1 MQSIFNITS
10 VEPIYSQKMIVIQT
24 TFRVDETTVNRKSVQ
39 VLTASTGTTT
49 LYKLSVDNDKINITL
64 KDWPDLNDTYI
75 VRITDIKDM
84 LHREL
89 ISPVTKNIVFNPGV
103 KIKTLIT
110 APLNNEAIT
119 SEQNLIN
126 FSIKQIN
133 PDGTETV
140 KPMPVTVT
148 DSQLPKDNQTSGST
162 EAMLEDESDVIYH
175 FEFASDIAFFNVI
188 KDVKI
193 PYTSGAVQL
202 DNGQYYMR
210 ARAIKDNLFGDWSE
224 VITFNAISVPDEC
237 SNIIEDAK
245 REYLEDFVAPVDF
258 FIDTDGLEFEIVSNS
273 NNGETYPEFY
283 IEFSK
288 EIDGTKLP
296 EKIMAYRRDL

>member
-24 TFRVDETTVNRKSVQ
+24 TFRVDETTINRKNIQ
-39 VLTASTGTTT
+39 VLTASSGTAT
-49 LYKLSVDNDKINITL
+49 LYKLSVDNDKINIIL

-89 ISPVTKNIVFNPGV
+89 ISPVIKNIVFNPGV
-103 KIKTLIT
+103 KIKTHII
-110 APLNNEAIT
+110 APLNNEAVT

-133 PDGTETV
+133 PDGTVAV
-140 KPMPVTVT
+140 KPMPVTIT
-148 DSQLPKDNQTSGST
+148 ESSLPTNSQTSGST
-162 EAMLEDESDVIYH
+162 EAMLGDESDVIYH

-193 PYTSGAVQL
+193 PYTDGAVQL

-210 ARAIKDNLFGDWSE
+210 CRAIKDNLFGDWSE
-224 VITFNAISVPDEC
+224 IITFNVISVPDEC
-237 SNIIEDAK
+237 SDLIDDAK
-245 REYLEDFVAPVDF
+245 REYLEDFVAPVNF
-258 FIDTDGLEFEIVSNS
+258 FIDADGLDFEIVSNS
-273 NNGETYPEFY
+273 SNGETYPEFY

-288 EIDGTKLP
+288 DIDATKLP
-296 EKIMAYRRDL
+296 ETIMAYRRDL